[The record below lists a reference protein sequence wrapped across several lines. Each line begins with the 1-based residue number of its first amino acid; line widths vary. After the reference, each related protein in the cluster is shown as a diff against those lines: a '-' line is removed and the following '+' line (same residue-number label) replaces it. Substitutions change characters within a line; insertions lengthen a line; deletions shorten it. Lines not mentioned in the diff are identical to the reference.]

1 MLTER
6 KDSFISYEQLGLEA
20 VNLPTPLYVGALLSI
35 KHPSYLK
42 VSLSDLL
49 RHALVMHWY
58 RFSSGWAASLRH
70 TLSSCLVDREV
81 ERDCSC
87 NVSQGLLVSFGNNLK

>member
-1 MLTER
+1 M
-6 KDSFISYEQLGLEA
+6 
-20 VNLPTPLYVGALLSI
+20 NLSIPLYVGALLSI

-42 VSLSDLL
+42 VNLSDLL

-70 TLSSCLVDREV
+70 ILSSCLVDREV

-87 NVSQGLLVSFGNNLK
+87 KCESGVNGEFWMCVV